1 MEGRATAD
9 VSRAR
14 DETGCRGTGCS
25 CLTLH
30 DDNRTLQGR
39 PSRFL
44 CADKQFPGCSVVT
57 QANNMD
63 LRRFSDSCQQNLG
76 WQWAGCPFTD
86 DSCLPEG
93 HFHTASHCRH
103 IFPVALFYRPY
114 VIFDFF
120 FPSVLI

>member
-14 DETGCRGTGCS
+14 DKTGCRGTGCS

-44 CADKQFPGCSVVT
+44 CADKQFPGCSVET

-86 DSCLPEG
+86 DSSLPEG
-93 HFHTASHCRH
+93 AFHTASHCRH
-103 IFPVALFYRPY
+103 IFPVALFVVR
-114 VIFDFF
+114 VSCLNIF